1 MNFVLGFAPFIAFFV
16 LMRTVSVQ
24 VGVWTA
30 AAFALL
36 TAVRDLTRQRPLKV
50 LEVGSVLLFGA
61 TALLT
66 SFTHIDW
73 TVGKVRLLVDG
84 GLLMIVLV
92 SLAIGRPFTLPYA
105 RERVSA
111 EYWNSPLFLSIN
123 RAITWVWAAAF
134 AVMSAADAAAVYV
147 PQIPLWIDIAAT
159 LAALGTAITFTLR
172 YPEQARRRATNAPTR
187 TTSASEG

>member
-24 VGVWTA
+24 AGVWTA

-36 TAVRDLTRQRPLKV
+36 TAVRDLTRRRPLKI

-66 SFTHIDW
+66 SFAHIDW

-92 SLAIGRPFTLPYA
+92 SLAIGRPFTLAYA

-111 EYWNSPLFLSIN
+111 EYWNSPLFFNIN
-123 RAITWVWAAAF
+123 RVITWVWAAAF

-172 YPEQARRRATNAPTR
+172 YPERARRQATNAPTR
-187 TTSASEG
+187 NTSTSEG